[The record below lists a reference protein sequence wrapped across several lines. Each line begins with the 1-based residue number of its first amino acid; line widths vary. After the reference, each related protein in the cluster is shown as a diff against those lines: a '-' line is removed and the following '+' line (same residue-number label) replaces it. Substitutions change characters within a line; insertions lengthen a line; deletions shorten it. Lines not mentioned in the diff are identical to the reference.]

1 MIFLIMI
8 AASVVIATVVFA
20 TMSITVA
27 ILKRK
32 YRQ

>member
-8 AASVVIATVVFA
+8 AASIVIATVVFV
-20 TMSITVA
+20 TMSITAA

-32 YRQ
+32 YMQ